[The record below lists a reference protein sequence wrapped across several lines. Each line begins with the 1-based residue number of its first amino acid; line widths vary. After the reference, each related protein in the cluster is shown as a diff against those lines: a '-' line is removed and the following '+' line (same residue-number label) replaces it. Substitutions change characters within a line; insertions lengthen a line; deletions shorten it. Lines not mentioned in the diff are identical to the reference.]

1 MDGSPS
7 VAPDTVSTEATD
19 FIAVMGQTGVGKST
33 FINTVTESSQQL
45 EVGHGLESCTQAVQ
59 LSEPLQFQGRNVVF
73 IDTPGFDDSDADRSD
88 ADILRMI
95 ADHLVEAKQRLAGV
109 VYVKDISQV
118 KMTGSACNN
127 LHLFKKICGEDSL
140 RNVAIV
146 TTKWGRV
153 PEEEGKE
160 RQRNLEINDKYFGGM
175 IKAGAVP
182 FCYDGTPASAHSIL
196 EHIFTKQPTELN
208 IQREMV
214 VEKKELADTEAAQEL
229 HKQLDAKSGR
239 IETLLARLD
248 REAKESE
255 IAYQGAQAEIEKY
268 KIDLERLEKEKQK
281 LKHRYKLW
289 GTAAQVTAGA
299 ILMAAGIPAATV
311 L

>member
-59 LSEPLQFQGRNVVF
+59 LSEPLQFQGRNVALM
-73 IDTPGFDDSDADRSD
+73 IPDADRSD

-175 IKAGAVP
+175 IKAGA
-182 FCYDGTPASAHSIL
+182 
-196 EHIFTKQPTELN
+196 LN

>member
-1 MDGSPS
+1 
-7 VAPDTVSTEATD
+7 
-19 FIAVMGQTGVGKST
+19 
-33 FINTVTESSQQL
+33 
-45 EVGHGLESCTQAVQ
+45 
-59 LSEPLQFQGRNVVF
+59 
-73 IDTPGFDDSDADRSD
+73 
-88 ADILRMI
+88 
-95 ADHLVEAKQRLAGV
+95 

-153 PEEEGKE
+153 SEEEGKE

-248 REAKESE
+248 REAKGEFSSRFFLLVFTALPRRTESE